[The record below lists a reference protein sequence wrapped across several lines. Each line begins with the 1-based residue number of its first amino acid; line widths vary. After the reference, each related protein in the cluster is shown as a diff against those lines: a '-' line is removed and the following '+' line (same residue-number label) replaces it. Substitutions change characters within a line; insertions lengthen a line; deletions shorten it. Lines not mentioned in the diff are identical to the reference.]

1 MNLGNF
7 ENMTPF
13 WIWLLFVLFCFV
25 TAIQL
30 YYYWGIFSKLAFL
43 KQKISISRKNQ
54 PVSVV
59 ICARDEAINLQN
71 NLPAVLNQQYA
82 YPHEV
87 ILVNDNSL
95 DESKYILEE
104 LQKDFPLLN
113 VIELKQEAKFIPG
126 KKYPLSMG
134 IRSAKHD
141 IVLLT
146 DADCTPASDQWIAKM
161 QESFNEDIQIVLSYG
176 AYAKHN
182 SFLNKIIR
190 FETFHAAIQF
200 LSYALNKMPYMGVG
214 RNLAYNKSLF
224 YQYKGF
230 SSHNHI
236 SSGDDDLFINAAA
249 NKTNTAVVIDPEAFT
264 YSVPPESFAKWYRQ
278 KTRHFS
284 TAVHYKPIHQF
295 LLGLYTLTNFLFY
308 PLFIVC
314 LLFFNWKIV
323 VSIALIRLI
332 TQSIIMYKTMYR
344 LNEKDLFLWFI
355 VMDILMFF
363 YYILFFPALIRKPKP
378 GWN

>member
-1 MNLGNF
+1 
-7 ENMTPF
+7 MTPF

-71 NLPAVLNQQYA
+71 NLPAVLNQRYDF
-82 YPHEV
+82 PHEV

-104 LQKDFPLLN
+104 LQKDFPLLD

-146 DADCTPASDQWIAKM
+146 DADCTPASGQWIAKM
-161 QESFNEDIQIVLSYG
+161 QEPFNEDIQIVLSYG

-190 FETFHAAIQF
+190 FETFHAGIQF

-284 TAVHYKPIHQF
+284 TAVHYKPIHQL

-314 LLFFNWKIV
+314 LIFFNWKIV
-323 VSIALIRLI
+323 ASIALIRLI
-332 TQSIIMYKTMYR
+332 TQSIIMYKTMSK
-344 LNEKDLFLWFI
+344 LNEKDLFPWFV

>member
-71 NLPAVLNQQYA
+71 NLPAVLNQRYA
-82 YPHEV
+82 FPHEV

-146 DADCTPASDQWIAKM
+146 DADCIPASDQWIAKM
-161 QESFNEDIQIVLSYG
+161 QEPFNEDIQIVLSYG

-236 SSGDDDLFINAAA
+236 SSGDDDLFINTAA

-314 LLFFNWKIV
+314 LIFFNWKIV
-323 VSIALIRLI
+323 ASIALIRLI
-332 TQSIIMYKTMYR
+332 TQSIIMYKTMSR

>member
-161 QESFNEDIQIVLSYG
+161 QEPFNEEIQIVLSYG

-314 LLFFNWKIV
+314 LIYFNWKIV
-323 VSIALIRLI
+323 ASIGLIRLI
-332 TQSIIMYKTMYR
+332 TQSIIMYKTMSR

-355 VMDILMFF
+355 LMDILMFF
-363 YYILFFPALIRKPKP
+363 YYILFFPALIRKPKQ

>member
-1 MNLGNF
+1 
-7 ENMTPF
+7 MTPF
-13 WIWLLFVLFCFV
+13 WIWLLFILFCLV

-43 KQKISISRKNQ
+43 KQKTPISSKNQ

-71 NLPAVLNQQYA
+71 NLPSVLDQRYS

-95 DESKYILEE
+95 DESRYILEE

-126 KKYPLSMG
+126 KKYPLSIG
-134 IRSAKHD
+134 IRTAKYD

-146 DADCTPASDQWIAKM
+146 DADCKPGSDQWIAKM
-161 QESFNEDIQIVLSYG
+161 QEPFTNDIQIVLGYG
-176 AYAKHN
+176 AYSKED

-200 LSYALNKMPYMGVG
+200 LSYALNKLPYMGVG

-230 SSHNHI
+230 AAHNHI

-249 NKTNTAVVIDPEAFT
+249 NENNTTVVIDPEAFT
-264 YSVPPESFAKWYRQ
+264 YSVPPKSFAKWYRQ

-284 TAVHYKPIHQF
+284 TAVHYKTIHKL
-295 LLGLYTLTNFLFY
+295 LLGLYTLTNFLYY
-308 PLFIVC
+308 PLLIVC
-314 LLFFNWKIV
+314 LIFFYWKIV
-323 VSIALIRLI
+323 TAIALVRLI
-332 TQSIIMYKTMYR
+332 TQSIIMYKTMSK
-344 LNEKDLFLWFI
+344 LDEQDLFPWFI